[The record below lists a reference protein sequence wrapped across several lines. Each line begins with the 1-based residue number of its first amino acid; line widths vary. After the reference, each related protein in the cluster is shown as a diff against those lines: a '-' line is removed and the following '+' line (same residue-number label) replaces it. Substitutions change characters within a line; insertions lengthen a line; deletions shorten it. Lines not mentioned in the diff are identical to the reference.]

1 MNALLEA
8 ADEIQR
14 FLRDAGENFCFIG
27 GVALQRWG
35 EPRFTR
41 DVDLT
46 LLCPYGAEAA
56 TAERLIAAFSPR
68 IPDAQESQATTR
80 LNTLRDKY
88 LS

>member
-8 ADEIQR
+8 AAEIQH
-14 FLRDAGENFCFIG
+14 FLLNAGEKFCFIG

-46 LLCPYGAEAA
+46 VLCPYELPPC
-56 TAERLIAAFSPR
+56 R
-68 IPDAQESQATTR
+68 
-80 LNTLRDKY
+80 
-88 LS
+88 